1 MAKRPNL
8 FKKHYYIRLTNE
20 ECKLFFEMI
29 KGTTIEDETFLKRRS
44 TNGYV
49 YVYRR
54 ASGMLRGE
62 PYRDW
67 RKVTRA
73 IYTAR

>member
-49 YVYRR
+49 YVYRKEN
-54 ASGMLRGE
+54 GYLRGE

-67 RKVTRA
+67 RKITGA
-73 IYTAR
+73 IYASR